1 MWGDREVDA
10 FVNSYE
16 DVGLVMPKV
25 LYPNGELQY
34 LCKLLPTP
42 FDLLGRRFL
51 PSVKNILDIE
61 MKDMNYG
68 FWDMIRRWKFLHCP
82 VALCSY
88 EFLY

>member
-1 MWGDREVDA
+1 MRSEKDGI
-10 FVNSYE
+10 
-16 DVGLVMPKV
+16 GL
-25 LYPNGELQY
+25 LA
-34 LCKLLPTP
+34 KLE
-42 FDLLGRRFL
+42 
-51 PSVKNILDIE
+51 KNILDIE

>member
-10 FVNSYE
+10 F
-16 DVGLVMPKV
+16 
-25 LYPNGELQY
+25 YP
-34 LCKLLPTP
+34 
-42 FDLLGRRFL
+42 
-51 PSVKNILDIE
+51 VKNILDIE